1 MVFKFLFA
9 FFSTLKLKRLF
20 RPYRIFVFHDKS
32 ILEINMT
39 YVIRISKKNGEDTY
53 FCLSSMEQLFYWM
66 LLEPLVGENGEN
78 ESTARKWFSRFKET
92 HFDIQEDHLTLIKIV

>member
-39 YVIRISKKNGEDTY
+39 YVIRISKKNGEDT
-53 FCLSSMEQLFYWM
+53 
-66 LLEPLVGENGEN
+66 
-78 ESTARKWFSRFKET
+78 
-92 HFDIQEDHLTLIKIV
+92 